1 MPTEPVPVTDVLSEL
16 DTNWNAS
23 NVGKPVLV
31 EMAGTDAVTRLDLN
45 RGDYLIA
52 RPGTPTLDEIPI
64 GNWKYINRTYN
75 VIVEIQTRNSRQRL
89 YDLMAEVR
97 KICHVRRHS
106 MTNFQRLQFLNFN
119 EEVGEQVNVW
129 LGTIELQTVNEN
141 VVAETS

>member
-1 MPTEPVPVTDVLSEL
+1 MPTEPVPVTEELSEL

-23 NVGKPVLV
+23 NVTKPQLV
-31 EMAGTDAVTRLDLN
+31 ELAGTDAITRLDLN

-52 RPGTPTLDEIPI
+52 RPGSPTLDEVPV

-75 VIVEIQTRNSRQRL
+75 VIVELQTRVSRQRL

-106 MTNFQRLQFLNFN
+106 MTNFHRLQFVNFN

-129 LGTIELQTVNEN
+129 IGTIELQTVNEN
-141 VVAETS
+141 ILAETS